1 MHRVSPYPDP
11 TSYAAFLVAV
21 LAMQLVPGPETMLVI
36 SRGIGQGRRVAFW
49 TVLGHDAGG
58 RRNPASSSCARDCLR
73 RALLAVGFRAAA
85 LGGAA
90 YLAWLGA
97 RLLFSRRRG
106 TAGAA

>member
-1 MHRVSPYPDP
+1 MPDP

-49 TVLGHDAGG
+49 TVLGMTLVRGAIQLPLLALG
-58 RRNPASSSCARDCLR
+58 DCLR

-85 LGGAA
+85 LGGGRLPCLVRSATPLFAA
-90 YLAWLGA
+90 A
-97 RLLFSRRRG
+97 
-106 TAGAA
+106 